1 MSAAPRSRS
10 AFRLQILTHTHIWN
24 STGLDWSST
33 SSVTLRLRRVPAA
46 PGQPTNLAAE
56 ANGSTQIDLTW
67 EAPADDGGSAITGY
81 RIEVSTDGGTNW
93 DDLEA
98 DTGKA
103 DTKYSHTGLS
113 PGDTRH
119 YRVSAI
125 NATGTSVA
133 SGSDDATTIDPP
145 TLSSAQV
152 GFGGERIVLD
162 FSENLDTFGGSEAT
176 RERLLGQ
183 RRRRVHR
190 GGQRCRSLAPFRIG
204 SSC

>member
-1 MSAAPRSRS
+1 MGR
-10 AFRLQILTHTHIWN
+10 
-24 STGLDWSST
+24 TGLDWSST

-81 RIEVSTDGGTNW
+81 RIEVSEDGGTGW
-93 DDLEA
+93 DDLKA

-103 DTKYSHTGLS
+103 EPKYSHTGLS
-113 PGDTRH
+113 PGETRH

-133 SGSDDATTIDPP
+133 SDVVADATTIDPP
-145 TLSSAQV
+145 TLSSAT
-152 GFGGERIVLD
+152 VLGSGTAARLF
-162 FSENLDTFGGSEAT
+162 FSENLDVSTGPLPTAAQNAFALKVDGADHAIT
-176 RERLLGQ
+176 IIY
-183 RRRRVHR
+183 RRW
-190 GGQRCRSLAPFRIG
+190 CW
-204 SSC
+204 C